1 MKLAVKI
8 VDWTQSISVNGRK
21 FDKRCAAAEV
31 AGLWYV
37 GTGVLIEQDGL
48 DDIFVPLGNV
58 LCIRADGK
66 LTSEDWSGGSVPSS
80 LNMATVAPRPVKSF
94 NPEHSYAPGPAQ
106 PDLTGPLVDAA
117 NRMAK
122 PTATPVVI
130 EPERTPAEKPAK
142 KLFKPKPK

>member
-21 FDKRCAAAEV
+21 YDKRCSAAEV

-37 GTGVLIEQDGL
+37 GTGVLIEQEGL

-66 LTSEDWSGGSVPSS
+66 LTSDDWSGDSVPS
-80 LNMATVAPRPVKSF
+80 
-94 NPEHSYAPGPAQ
+94 
-106 PDLTGPLVDAA
+106 PLVMASLPARPLNPPAA
-117 NRMAK
+117 SYT
-122 PTATPVVI
+122 PESTPVDRPP
-130 EPERTPAEKPAK
+130 EPAPEPTSGGFLRK
-142 KLFKPKPK
+142 KPKPKTTSK